1 MAGSRRSRPAPH
13 GAKIPALIESGVRTG
28 TGPKADSERVQVLL
42 GIPASCCK
50 LRPLAPVAQLDRA
63 SDFETL
69 TGPSPVTQSLRVF
82 PRDQEGSELRWQEL
96 GHLQTREVG
105 EVLEHAV
112 RRIKRY
118 LERRGAIEADDGVD
132 AADNDNGG
140 QLEASAVSGQVP
152 PAGP

>member
-1 MAGSRRSRPAPH
+1 
-13 GAKIPALIESGVRTG
+13 
-28 TGPKADSERVQVLL
+28 
-42 GIPASCCK
+42 
-50 LRPLAPVAQLDRA
+50 
-63 SDFETL
+63 
-69 TGPSPVTQSLRVF
+69 VF
-82 PRDQEGSELRWQEL
+82 PRAQEGSELRWQEL

-118 LERRGAIEADDGVD
+118 LERRGAIEADDGVE